1 MKRIDLKKVLRMDFM
16 IQHRCT
22 GTPEEFARKLDLSR
36 STFFEYLAYFRYEL
50 GTDILYDKYQR
61 TYHYTGGTLYPALR
75 LKWNN
80 IQTTGAQLHSLLLDI
95 RQETGRTRVAVRLA
109 RRIRSKGN
117 EES

>member
-50 GTDILYDKYQR
+50 GTD
-61 TYHYTGGTLYPALR
+61 HYNGATLYSALG
-75 LKWNN
+75 LKSDNN
-80 IQTTGAQLHSLLLDI
+80 
-95 RQETGRTRVAVRLA
+95 
-109 RRIRSKGN
+109 
-117 EES
+117 